1 MPKTTNTIM
10 PKKKWKTPTTR
21 NNFYQRY
28 MESMKGGKIT
38 KVGVNAD
45 GFPFFEVKMPGG
57 ITLLCEVSQDEEGN
71 GPGFIFGL
79 ENPYEVERM
88 ERESAT
94 PEEIE

>member
-1 MPKTTNTIM
+1 
-10 PKKKWKTPTTR
+10 
-21 NNFYQRY
+21 
-28 MESMKGGKIT
+28 MKGGKIT

-79 ENPYEVERM
+79 ENPYEVCVSGASRSCASTSLRSEPR
-88 ERESAT
+88 SD
-94 PEEIE
+94 PWL